1 MHIHFVIHEAF
12 EAPGVYLT
20 WAQQH
25 HYQITYSRVYLGE
38 LLPKDIKDIDLLI
51 IMGGPQSPATSID
64 ECPYYDSKA
73 EQQLIYDAIQANKM
87 VLGVCLGAQLIGQA
101 LGANYE
107 HSPEKEIGKYP
118 ITMTQSGQNHPL
130 FSHFDSQLDVGHWH
144 NDMPGLT
151 ADAVILAHSEGC
163 PRQIIAYSD
172 RVYGFQCHLEF
183 TTEIIEMLISN
194 TLNDL
199 RHATKYRF
207 VDTVETL
214 RSHDYS
220 DMNQKLYVFLD
231 KLVAMYKSK

>member
-1 MHIHFVIHEAF
+1 MHIHFV
-12 EAPGVYLT
+12 
-20 WAQQH
+20 
-25 HYQITYSRVYLGE
+25 
-38 LLPKDIKDIDLLI
+38 I

-130 FSHFDSQLDVGHWH
+130 FSHFGSQLDVGHWH

-194 TLNDL
+194 TQNDL